1 MPTLREIA
9 EPINA
14 IFTTVLPVGQGIC
27 EVCHGAPNPG
37 YTICYSCHE
46 TTSQVT
52 SPVQLVVPISLSRVG
67 EQLHYVLRSYKS
79 VITPELRWRFRA
91 QVAATI
97 GVFLSEHRKC
107 IQQAAGRE
115 WDGITVVPSSG
126 GRSGI
131 HPLLETLRMITPWD
145 EVLVDPLRKGQEH
158 IGHTIADD
166 AGFEVRHSV
175 AGR

>member
-67 EQLHYVLRSYKS
+67 EQLRHRLGGEPARRLAVGGGARRTQAQAREDERPGACGRAARGVLVEVAVGVS
-79 VITPELRWRFRA
+79 VVVREL
-91 QVAATI
+91 VLV
-97 GVFLSEHRKC
+97 GVFVN
-107 IQQAAGRE
+107 
-115 WDGITVVPSSG
+115 VVVGVSVAVAVVVAT
-126 GRSGI
+126 RAV
-131 HPLLETLRMITPWD
+131 LEVSNPWAVA
-145 EVLVDPLRKGQEH
+145 VLVVEVVRKVVL
-158 IGHTIADD
+158 T
-166 AGFEVRHSV
+166 
-175 AGR
+175 